1 MRGFRFR
8 SSLKKSD
15 PNPNPFFL
23 AASQLVSSAF
33 GRRRVDEAPRRKRE
47 KKTSGTQCNFF
58 FIPYKT
64 WRTVF
69 IRKKKLAGLEG

>member
-47 KKTSGTQCNFF
+47 NKPLVPCVNSSFF
-58 FIPYKT
+58 LT
-64 WRTVF
+64 
-69 IRKKKLAGLEG
+69 KLGEPFS

>member
-47 KKTSGTQCNFF
+47 KKTLVPSVTSSLFL
-58 FIPYKT
+58 T
-64 WRTVF
+64 
-69 IRKKKLAGLEG
+69 KLGEPFS

>member
-23 AASQLVSSAF
+23 AASQLVSEDGSTKLLVA
-33 GRRRVDEAPRRKRE
+33 RE

-69 IRKKKLAGLEG
+69 IRKKMLARLEG